1 MSALLLLVPLS
12 VLLLAVAIWAVLRAI
27 DRGQFDDLETPAL
40 APLREDDAPPPDPP
54 APRDTTR

>member
-40 APLREDDAPPPDPP
+40 RMLHDDERRSSRDPHP
-54 APRDTTR
+54 